1 MDAFS
6 EMETE
11 VVIAAR
17 GLPDARI
24 AEELGIIRG
33 DGRPPPGKRLP
44 EDRGALQER
53 AVRMALMEQW
63 IEIGEITDA
72 AESDDSSGG

>member
-1 MDAFS
+1 MGAFS

-24 AEELGIIRG
+24 AEGLASSEVTVERHLANVYQKIEVRSRSEL
-33 DGRPPPGKRLP
+33 
-44 EDRGALQER
+44 
-53 AVRMALMEQW
+53 
-63 IEIGEITDA
+63 
-72 AESDDSSGG
+72 

>member
-1 MDAFS
+1 VGAFS

-24 AEELGIIRG
+24 AEGLASSEVTVERHLANVYQKIEVRSRSEL
-33 DGRPPPGKRLP
+33 
-44 EDRGALQER
+44 
-53 AVRMALMEQW
+53 
-63 IEIGEITDA
+63 
-72 AESDDSSGG
+72 